1 MRARTYT
8 YTYSCAYTYKYTYT
22 YSGLS
27 RLIKVLSRADYSDVT
42 KVGKLAVIPEKATIA
57 RRLAQSM
64 NPILPSGVHRKALD
78 VYRIILPRI
87 GGEQLAADLAL
98 WSQGLFSLFA
108 HANEECKLL
117 CVKLITDSF
126 LPLGPHL
133 VPSLDGL
140 IMALAPALEDEASG
154 SFQPTVALIFE
165 IQSAVGQYEFFRTLW
180 WVLGASGGGRQAVL
194 LLLQRSLAAAGGLQA
209 PHVLSDADVAV
220 RGLVLAL
227 EDASILVQRAVLDL
241 LLSHVPFASAALP
254 DIVTRE
260 DEVCA
265 ERGGTL
271 TLWMVLTRA
280 AVRLYARRDM
290 SLTRR
295 LHLWLSPPLH
305 AHAVSN
311 RVGGESAAA
320 ALHGSA
326 QGESDESC
334 SEGDKS
340 SGGTARFVW
349 LISWAVQRLL
359 EETYHDSSSATLAFR
374 VARAVMDKGS
384 SWGDG
389 RQGGA
394 GALARALVVPLMQAL
409 HRTGVDK
416 RQGTRAPA
424 SSDATSARREGNQ
437 ERLDPGERG
446 HGRHRLLASE
456 RYHFA
461 VNTIRDLDMHM
472 VWLMLHQHL
481 ALCLSRNRPAA
492 SAHAHDSDSSEM
504 SEMSEM
510 SECLSLARC
519 FFDEFIVVHSGWGV
533 EKSGEGVGGGEGG
546 GREEAVRMCMRVLA
560 GTCFCFTCFFCFLC
574 LWLCLA
580 LPLRRLPLPASV
592 SLPASV
598 CACVSWVGS
607 PMCLVRADAGMRLVH
622 AHAGLGL
629 ESFPLV
635 FDAPFLALRFWTRG
649 A

>member
-1 MRARTYT
+1 M
-8 YTYSCAYTYKYTYT
+8 
-22 YSGLS
+22 LS
-27 RLIKVLSRADYSDVT
+27 RGDYSDAT

-87 GGEQLAADLAL
+87 GGEQLAADLAI
-98 WSQGLFSLFA
+98 WSQGLFSLFP

-133 VPSLDGL
+133 APSLDGL

-154 SFQPTVALIFE
+154 SFQPTVALISE
-165 IQSAVGQYEFFRTLW
+165 IQGAVGQYEFFRTLW

-194 LLLQRSLAAAGGLQA
+194 LLLQRSLPAAAGLQA
-209 PHVLSDADVAV
+209 PHVLSDPHVAV

-227 EDASILVQRAVLDL
+227 EDGSILVQRAVLDL

-254 DIVTRE
+254 DIVSRE
-260 DEVCA
+260 DEVCG
-265 ERGGTL
+265 ERGGPL

-295 LHLWLSPPLH
+295 LHLWLSPPAH
-305 AHAVSN
+305 AHGVGKG
-311 RVGGESAAA
+311 VGGESAAA
-320 ALHGSA
+320 ALHGAA
-326 QGESDESC
+326 QGEGDESC
-334 SEGDKS
+334 GEDDESC
-340 SGGTARFVW
+340 GGMVRFVW

-359 EETYHDSSSATLAFR
+359 EENYHDSSSATLAFR

-416 RQGTRAPA
+416 RQGTPAPA
-424 SSDATSARREGNQ
+424 SSDAKSARREGNQ
-437 ERLDPGERG
+437 ERLDPSERW
-446 HGRHRLLASE
+446 HGSQRLLASE

-481 ALCLSRNRPAA
+481 ALCLSRSRPAA
-492 SAHAHDSDSSEM
+492 IAHAHDSDSS
-504 SEMSEM
+504 SMSEM

-519 FFDEFIVVHSGWGV
+519 FFDEFLVVHSGWGV

-546 GREEAVRMCMRVLA
+546 GREAAVRMCMRVLT
-560 GTCFCFTCFFCFLC
+560 GTFFCF
-574 LWLCLA
+574 
-580 LPLRRLPLPASV
+580 
-592 SLPASV
+592 
-598 CACVSWVGS
+598 
-607 PMCLVRADAGMRLVH
+607 
-622 AHAGLGL
+622 
-629 ESFPLV
+629 F
-635 FDAPFLALRFWTRG
+635 
-649 A
+649 